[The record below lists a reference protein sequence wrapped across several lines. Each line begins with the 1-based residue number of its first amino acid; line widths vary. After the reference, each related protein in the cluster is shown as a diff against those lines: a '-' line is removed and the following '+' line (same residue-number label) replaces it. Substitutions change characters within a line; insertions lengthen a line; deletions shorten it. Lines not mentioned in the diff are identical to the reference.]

1 MSNQNDSSGG
11 TLSTK
16 TGSESASQ
24 ADFVEHGAN
33 LGAQAGTVGNFQHE
47 VLRRR
52 TFAIISHPD
61 AGKTTLTEKM
71 IYHGG
76 VIHEAGEVKGK
87 SGTKAATSD
96 WMALEQQR
104 GISITSSVIQF
115 DYKGLRVN
123 LLDTPGHKDF
133 SEDTY
138 RTLVAADSAVML
150 IDVAKGV
157 EARTKKLYEVC
168 RYRHIPIF
176 TFVNKCDREGKMPLE
191 LIDEIESTLGMNCY
205 PMTWPVGLGG
215 LFQGIYNRLTKELIL
230 YHPKHEERAAE
241 VIPVTGLDDPIWA
254 ERISPRIID
263 QVKEEIELVD
273 GTLGEFS
280 REKFLK
286 GQVSPVHFGS
296 AKQNFA
302 IDTFLDMFTALAPS
316 PSPRNSIEGEVKP
329 LDPTFTGFVFKI
341 QANMDRRHRDR
352 VAFVRICS
360 GTFERG
366 MKVNHVRL
374 GREIRLSHSA
384 QFVAQERETVDV
396 AYAGDIVGVNDS
408 GNFQI
413 GDAITTGKTV
423 HFDEIPKFSPELFAK
438 LSVSDAMKR
447 QKLQK
452 GLQQISEEGAV
463 QLFVDPIVGAQDPV
477 VGVVGE
483 LQFEVLLYRLQD
495 EYGVEVRLN
504 RLSYSVA
511 RWLRDKDG
519 KPVDKIN
526 GIFTIYRDLKNH
538 PVILLDKEWDLNWA
552 KKENPDIDFA
562 ASITAARSGKENYAL

>member
-1 MSNQNDSSGG
+1 MSDTTN
-11 TLSTK
+11 T
-16 TGSESASQ
+16 SEAVATSPSLPM
-24 ADFVEHGAN
+24 DKEI
-33 LGAQAGTVGNFQHE
+33 
-47 VLRRR
+47 LRRR

-61 AGKTTLTEKM
+61 AGKTTLTEKL

-157 EARTKKLYEVC
+157 EERTKKLYDVC
-168 RYRHIPIF
+168 RYRNIPIF
-176 TFVNKCDREGKMPLE
+176 TFINKCDREGKVPLE
-191 LIDEIESTLGMNCY
+191 LIDEIETTLKMNCF
-205 PMTWPVGLGG
+205 PITMPVGLGG
-215 LFQGIYNRLTKELIL
+215 LFHGIYHRVRKELIL
-230 YHPKHEERAAE
+230 YHPKHEDKPIE
-241 VIPVTGLDDPIWA
+241 VIPVSGLDDPKWE
-254 ERISPRIID
+254 ERISP
-263 QVKEEIELVD
+263 QVIQQAKEEIELVD
-273 GTLGEFS
+273 SALGTEFS
-280 REKFLK
+280 VEDFLAGK
-286 GQVSPVHFGS
+286 VSPLTWGS
-296 AKQNFA
+296 AKQNFGV
-302 IDTFLDMFTALAPS
+302 DTFLDLFTDFAPA
-316 PSPRNSIEGEVKP
+316 PTPRHAKEGEINP
-329 LDPTFTGFVFKI
+329 LDKTFTGFVFKI

-360 GTFERG
+360 GQFERG

-374 GREIRLSHSA
+374 GRELRLSHSN

-396 AYAGDIVGVNDS
+396 AYAGDIVGVNDT

-413 GDAITTGKTV
+413 GDSITTGKTV
-423 HFDEIPKFSPELFAK
+423 HFEDIPKFPPELFAK

-452 GLQQISEEGAV
+452 GLKQISEEGAV
-463 QLFVDPIVGAQDPV
+463 QLFIDPIIGTQDPV
-477 VGVVGE
+477 IGVVGE
-483 LQFEVLLYRLQD
+483 LQFEVLLYRLKD
-495 EYGVEVRLN
+495 EYGLDVRLN
-504 RLSYSVA
+504 RLPYSVA
-511 RWLRDKDG
+511 RWPRDKDG
-519 KPVDKIN
+519 KPAEQLN
-526 GIFTIYRDLKNH
+526 GNYTVYRDLNEQ
-538 PVILLDKEWDLNWA
+538 PVILLEKEWDLNWA
-552 KKENPDIDFA
+552 KKENPDIEFGT
-562 ASITAARSGKENYAL
+562 SIVAARNEKSALYTL

>member
-1 MSNQNDSSGG
+1 MSNSVVNSS
-11 TLSTK
+11 SE
-16 TGSESASQ
+16 GSPATATDAHSSDMA
-24 ADFVEHGAN
+24 
-33 LGAQAGTVGNFQHE
+33 HE
-47 VLRRR
+47 ILRRR

-61 AGKTTLTEKM
+61 AGKTTLTEKL

-87 SGTKAATSD
+87 QGTKAATSD

-115 DYKGLRVN
+115 DYHGLRVN

-157 EARTKKLYEVC
+157 EDRTKKLYEVC
-168 RYRHIPIF
+168 RYRNIPIF
-176 TFVNKCDREGKMPLE
+176 TFVNKCDREGKVALE
-191 LIDEIESTLGMNCY
+191 LIDEIEQTLQMQCF
-205 PMTWPVGLGG
+205 PITMPVGLGG
-215 LFQGIYNRLTKELIL
+215 LFHGIYHRLRKELIL

-241 VIPVTGLDDPIWA
+241 VIPVASLQDAIWQ
-254 ERISPRIID
+254 ERISPSVLEQAR
-263 QVKEEIELVD
+263 EEIELVD
-273 GTLGEFS
+273 GTQGEFS
-280 REKFLK
+280 VEKFLAGK
-286 GQVSPVHFGS
+286 LSPLTWGS
-296 AKQNFA
+296 AKQNLGV
-302 IDTFLDMFTALAPS
+302 DTFLNIFTELAPG
-316 PSPRNSIEGEVKP
+316 PSVRKSREGDVKP

-360 GTFERG
+360 GQFERG

-374 GREIRLSHSA
+374 GRELRLSHSN
-384 QFVAQERETVDV
+384 QFVAQERETVDR

-423 HFDEIPKFSPELFAK
+423 HFEDIPKFAPELFAR
-438 LSVSDAMKR
+438 LTVSDAMKR

-463 QLFVDPIVGAQDPV
+463 QLFIDPIVGAQDPI

-483 LQFEVLLYRLQD
+483 LQYEVLIFRLQD
-495 EYGVEVRLN
+495 EYGLDVRLQ
-504 RLSYSVA
+504 RLPFSVA
-511 RWLRDKDG
+511 RWPRDASG
-519 KPVDKIN
+519 CGIDKLK
-526 GIFTIYRDLKNH
+526 GSFTIYRDLNDQ
-538 PVILLDKEWDLNWA
+538 PVILLEKIWDLNWA
-552 KKENPDIDFA
+552 QKENPDVDFA
-562 ASITAARSGKENYAL
+562 TSITAARDGKSHYEI

>member
-1 MSNQNDSSGG
+1 MSETSFE
-11 TLSTK
+11 T
-16 TGSESASQ
+16 
-24 ADFVEHGAN
+24 
-33 LGAQAGTVGNFQHE
+33 E
-47 VLRRR
+47 VMRRR

-61 AGKTTLTEKM
+61 AGKTTLTEKL

-76 VIHEAGEVKGK
+76 VIHETGEVKGK
-87 SGTKAATSD
+87 AGTKAATSD
-96 WMALEQQR
+96 WMTLEQQR

-157 EARTKKLYEVC
+157 EERTKKLYEVC
-168 RYRHIPIF
+168 RYRNIPIF
-176 TFVNKCDREGKMPLE
+176 TFINKCDREGKVPLE
-191 LIDEIESTLGMNCY
+191 LIDEVESTLKMNCY
-205 PMTWPVGLGG
+205 PMTWPLGLGG
-215 LFQGIYNRLTKELIL
+215 LFHGIYHRARQQLIL
-230 YHPKHEERAAE
+230 FHKGEDQAIEIVP
-241 VIPVTGLDDPIWA
+241 ISGLDDPEW
-254 ERISPRIID
+254 EKRLSPQILD
-263 QVKEEIELVD
+263 QVREEIELVD

-280 REKFLK
+280 REKFLDGK
-286 GQVSPVHFGS
+286 LSPLTFGS

-302 IDTFLDMFTALAPS
+302 VDTFLDIFTELSPPPAPR
-316 PSPRNSIEGEVKP
+316 PTKEGIARP
-329 LDPTFTGFVFKI
+329 LDKTFTGFVFKI

-360 GTFERG
+360 GQFERG

-374 GREIRLSHSA
+374 GREIRLAHSA

-413 GDAITTGKTV
+413 GDSITTGKTV
-423 HFDEIPKFSPELFAK
+423 HFDDIPKFPPELFAK

-452 GLQQISEEGAV
+452 GLKQISEEGAV
-463 QLFVDPIVGAQDPV
+463 QLFVDPFIGAQDPV
-477 VGVVGE
+477 IGVVGE
-483 LQFEVLLYRLQD
+483 LQFEVLIFRLQD
-495 EYGVEVRLN
+495 EYGLEVRLN
-504 RLSYSVA
+504 RLPFTVA
-511 RWLRDKDG
+511 RWPRDKDG
-519 KPVDKIN
+519 KPVANLN
-526 GIFTIYRDLKNH
+526 GNFSIYRDLNDQ
-538 PVILLDKEWDLNWA
+538 PVILLEKEWDLNWA
-552 KKENPDIDFA
+552 KKENPDIEFA
-562 ASITAARSGKENYAL
+562 SSITAARTGRQLEL

>member
-1 MSNQNDSSGG
+1 MSEIAN
-11 TLSTK
+11 STF
-16 TGSESASQ
+16 ES
-24 ADFVEHGAN
+24 
-33 LGAQAGTVGNFQHE
+33 E

-61 AGKTTLTEKM
+61 AGKTTLTEKL

-96 WMALEQQR
+96 WMTMEQQR

-115 DYKGLRVN
+115 DYRGLRVN

-157 EARTKKLYEVC
+157 EERTKKLYDVC
-168 RYRHIPIF
+168 RFRNIPIF
-176 TFVNKCDREGKMPLE
+176 TFINKCDREGKVPLE
-191 LIDEIESTLGMNCY
+191 LIDEIESTLKMNCY

-215 LFQGIYNRLTKELIL
+215 LFHGLYHRQRQELIL
-230 YHPKHEERAAE
+230 YHPKHEDKPFEI
-241 VIPVTGLDDPIWA
+241 IPISGLNDPKW
-254 ERISPRIID
+254 EEYISPQILP
-263 QVKEEIELVD
+263 QVREEIELVD

-280 REKFLK
+280 VEKFLA
-286 GQVSPVHFGS
+286 GELSPVTFGS

-302 IDTFLDMFTALAPS
+302 VNTFLDIFTDYAPG
-316 PSPRNSIEGEVKP
+316 PAPRNSKEGVVNP
-329 LDPTFTGFVFKI
+329 LDKTFTGFVFKI

-360 GTFERG
+360 GQFERG

-374 GREIRLSHSA
+374 GRELRLAHSA
-384 QFVAQERETVDV
+384 QFVAQERETVDM

-438 LSVSDAMKR
+438 LSVTDAMKR

-452 GLQQISEEGAV
+452 GLKQISEEGAV
-463 QLFVDPIVGAQDPV
+463 QLFIDPYIGAQDPV
-477 VGVVGE
+477 IGVVGE
-483 LQFEVLLYRLQD
+483 LQFEVLVFRLQD
-495 EYGVEVRLN
+495 EYGLEVRLN

-511 RWLRDKDG
+511 RWLRDENG
-519 KPVDKIN
+519 GPVTKLN
-526 GIFTIYRDLKNH
+526 GNFTIYRDLNDQ
-538 PVILLDKEWDLNWA
+538 PVLLIDKEWDLNWA
-552 KKENPDIDFA
+552 KKENPNVVFA
-562 ASITAARSGKENYAL
+562 TSITAARSDKPHMVL

>member
-1 MSNQNDSSGG
+1 MSETTNSPVV
-11 TLSTK
+11 TRAPV
-16 TGSESASQ
+16 ASF
-24 ADFVEHGAN
+24 DE
-33 LGAQAGTVGNFQHE
+33 E
-47 VLRRR
+47 ILRRR

-61 AGKTTLTEKM
+61 AGKTTLTEKL

-87 SGTKAATSD
+87 AGTKAATSD

-157 EARTKKLYEVC
+157 EERTKKLYEVC

-176 TFVNKCDREGKMPLE
+176 TFINKCDREGKVPLE
-191 LIDEIESTLGMNCY
+191 LIDEIEQTLKMNCF
-205 PMTWPVGLGG
+205 PITMPVGLGG
-215 LFQGIYNRLTKELIL
+215 LFHGIYHRIRKELIL
-230 YHPKHEERAAE
+230 YHPKHEDKPIEI
-241 VIPVTGLDDPIWA
+241 IPVSGLDDPKWQ
-254 ERISPRIID
+254 ERVSP
-263 QVKEEIELVD
+263 QVIQMAREEIELVD
-273 GTLGEFS
+273 SALGSEFS
-280 REKFLK
+280 VQDFLDGK
-286 GQVSPVHFGS
+286 VSPLTWGS
-296 AKQNFA
+296 AKQNFGV
-302 IDTFLDMFTALAPS
+302 DTFLDIFTEFAPG
-316 PSPRNSIEGEVKP
+316 PGARRTKDGVEVKP
-329 LDPTFTGFVFKI
+329 LDKTFTGFVFKI

-360 GTFERG
+360 GQFERG

-374 GREIRLSHSA
+374 GRELRLSHSN

-396 AYAGDIVGVNDS
+396 AYAGDIVGVNDT

-423 HFDEIPKFSPELFAK
+423 RFEDIPKFAPELFAR
-438 LSVSDAMKR
+438 LSVTDALKR

-452 GLQQISEEGAV
+452 GLKQISEEGAV
-463 QLFVDPIVGAQDPV
+463 QLFIDPIIGAQDPII
-477 VGVVGE
+477 GVVGE
-483 LQFEVLLYRLQD
+483 LQFEVLMYRLQD
-495 EYGVEVRLN
+495 EYNVDC
-504 RLSYSVA
+504 RLSRLPFSVA
-511 RWLRDKDG
+511 RWPRDLEG
-519 KPVDKIN
+519 RPVSKLKGN
-526 GIFTIYRDLKNH
+526 FNMYRDMSDQ
-538 PVILLDKEWDLNWA
+538 PVILLEKEWDLNWA

-562 ASITAARSGKENYAL
+562 TSITAARDEKPVYEL